1 MKNSLKQRI
10 TAFVNPALMKRAKVR
25 GALEGLTTSEIVEHA
40 LEAYAP
46 QIEGT
51 NDPHIQL
58 KFLSN
63 PAVRTLISKQAK

>member
-1 MKNSLKQRI
+1 MDP
-10 TAFVNPALMKRAKVR
+10 TLMKRAKVR

-46 QIEGT
+46 QIIEGA

-63 PAVRTLISKQAK
+63 PAVRTLISKHTK